1 MPSLDVR
8 IPAGMTALLKSD
20 KVELMAGLFK
30 SVSIEPLRT
39 MARSDSMATDWP
51 LPAIISPPNDIQKGR
66 SHADQ

>member
-1 MPSLDVR
+1 MALDAR

-39 MARSDSMATDWP
+39 MARSDSMATVWP
-51 LPAIISPPNDIQKGR
+51 LPVIISPPNEIQKGR